1 CVFNIEQIHNV
12 PNLMGLPSGFNA
24 IYTFGEQGKHL
35 GGALLKMTVN
45 GEPITFN
52 IYQAHIH
59 RKESIER
66 YLKRRPKA
74 NEILFCNHL
83 SDYLRQLCHDSNI
96 NYADDSG
103 NVRVMTGN
111 ICIFIGNRPPIKQ
124 DKSHQFMTIGIMK
137 CLFAL
142 FAEKDLINET
152 YANIAS
158 KADISVGMVTK
169 AMKYLIENNHI
180 VKNKR
185 QRRFL
190 DELELRYEWLKNY
203 DRILARYHQLT
214 TYPPVDNWEDILL
227 QPGDVWGGEV
237 AAAQLTKY
245 NRPHEMLLFSRHQP
259 VKYSI
264 GHKELPPLKV
274 VKPFWGE
281 SLKIGKSALALLTM
295 AELLLSKDERN
306 REVAYLINDKH
317 VKFNQLP

>member
-1 CVFNIEQIHNV
+1 MEQIHNV
-12 PNLMGLPSGFNA
+12 PNLMGLPSEFNA
-24 IYTFGEQGKHL
+24 IYTFGEPGKHL

-45 GEPITFN
+45 GESITFN

-59 RKESIER
+59 RKESIEH

-142 FAEKDLINET
+142 FAEKNLINET

-203 DRILARYHQLT
+203 DHILARYHQLT

-259 VKYSI
+259 VKYTI
-264 GHKELPPLKV
+264 GHKDLPPLKV
-274 VKPFWGE
+274 IKPFWGE

>member
-1 CVFNIEQIHNV
+1 MEQIHNV

>member
-1 CVFNIEQIHNV
+1 
-12 PNLMGLPSGFNA
+12 
-24 IYTFGEQGKHL
+24 
-35 GGALLKMTVN
+35 
-45 GEPITFN
+45 
-52 IYQAHIH
+52 
-59 RKESIER
+59 
-66 YLKRRPKA
+66 
-74 NEILFCNHL
+74 
-83 SDYLRQLCHDSNI
+83 
-96 NYADDSG
+96 
-103 NVRVMTGN
+103 MTGN

>member
-1 CVFNIEQIHNV
+1 MEQIHNV
-12 PNLMGLPSGFNA
+12 PNLMGLPSEFNA
-24 IYTFGEQGKHL
+24 IYTFGESGKHL

-45 GEPITFN
+45 GESITFN

-59 RKESIER
+59 RKESIEH

-142 FAEKDLINET
+142 FAEKNLINET

-203 DRILARYHQLT
+203 DHILARYHQMT

-259 VKYSI
+259 VKYTI
-264 GHKELPPLKV
+264 GHKDLPPLKV
-274 VKPFWGE
+274 IKPFWGE

>member
-1 CVFNIEQIHNV
+1 MGQIHNV
-12 PNLMGLPSGFNA
+12 SNLMGLPSEFNA
-24 IYTFGEQGKHL
+24 IYTYGEAGRHQG
-35 GGALLKMTVN
+35 GPQLKMTVN
-45 GEPITFN
+45 GKPITFN
-52 IYQAHIH
+52 IYQTHIH
-59 RKESIER
+59 RKKSIES

-83 SDYLRQLCHDSNI
+83 SDYLRQLCHDSKI

-103 NVRVMTGN
+103 NVRVMTGD

-190 DELELRYEWLKNY
+190 HELELRYEWLKSY
-203 DRILARYHQLT
+203 DHILARYHQLT

-227 QPGDVWGGEV
+227 QSGDVWGGEV
-237 AAAQLTKY
+237 AAAQLTQY

-281 SLKIGKSALALLTM
+281 SLKIGQSALALLTM
-295 AELLLSKDERN
+295 AELLLSKDARN

-317 VKFNQLP
+317 VKLNQLP

>member
-1 CVFNIEQIHNV
+1 
-12 PNLMGLPSGFNA
+12 
-24 IYTFGEQGKHL
+24 
-35 GGALLKMTVN
+35 
-45 GEPITFN
+45 
-52 IYQAHIH
+52 
-59 RKESIER
+59 
-66 YLKRRPKA
+66 
-74 NEILFCNHL
+74 
-83 SDYLRQLCHDSNI
+83 
-96 NYADDSG
+96 
-103 NVRVMTGN
+103 
-111 ICIFIGNRPPIKQ
+111 
-124 DKSHQFMTIGIMK
+124 MTIGIMK

-190 DELELRYEWLKNY
+190 HEPELRYEWLKSYNH
-203 DRILARYHQLT
+203 ILARYHQMT

-237 AAAQLTKY
+237 AASQLTKY

-281 SLKIGKSALALLTM
+281 SLKIGQSALALLTM
-295 AELLLSKDERN
+295 AELLLSKDARN

-317 VKFNQLP
+317 VKLNQLP

>member
-1 CVFNIEQIHNV
+1 
-12 PNLMGLPSGFNA
+12 MGLPSGFNA

>member
-1 CVFNIEQIHNV
+1 MEQIHNV
-12 PNLMGLPSGFNA
+12 PNLMGLPSEFNA
-24 IYTFGEQGKHL
+24 IYTFGEPGKHL

-45 GEPITFN
+45 GESITFN

-59 RKESIER
+59 RKESIEH

-142 FAEKDLINET
+142 FAEKNLINET

-203 DRILARYHQLT
+203 DHILARYHQLT
-214 TYPPVDNWEDILL
+214 AYPPVDNWEDILL

-259 VKYSI
+259 VKYTI
-264 GHKELPPLKV
+264 GHKDLPPLKV
-274 VKPFWGE
+274 IKPFWGE

>member
-1 CVFNIEQIHNV
+1 MEQIHNV
-12 PNLMGLPSGFNA
+12 PNLMGLPSEFNA
-24 IYTFGEQGKHL
+24 IYTFGESGKHL

-45 GEPITFN
+45 GESITFN

-59 RKESIER
+59 RKESIEH

-142 FAEKDLINET
+142 FAEKNLINET

-190 DELELRYEWLKNY
+190 HEPELRYEWLKSYHHN
-203 DRILARYHQLT
+203 LARYHQMT

-259 VKYSI
+259 VKYTI
-264 GHKELPPLKV
+264 GHKDLPPLKV
-274 VKPFWGE
+274 IKPFWGE

>member
-1 CVFNIEQIHNV
+1 MEKIHNV
-12 PNLMGLPSGFNA
+12 PNLMGLPSEFNA
-24 IYTFGEQGKHL
+24 IYTFGEPGKHL

-45 GEPITFN
+45 GESITFN

-59 RKESIER
+59 RKESIEH

-142 FAEKDLINET
+142 FAEKNLINET

-203 DRILARYHQLT
+203 DHILARYHQLT

-259 VKYSI
+259 VKYTI
-264 GHKELPPLKV
+264 GHKDLPPLKV
-274 VKPFWGE
+274 IKPFWGE